1 MNYIKKSIRIHL
13 LAFSVFAAV
22 LTIDGADYT
31 PGNFHN
37 YTHDSGAIPKGDYQY
52 SVFVPKDY
60 SPKKSYPV
68 VFYLHGGGRGR
79 FHPDQ
84 GKRNMVSDRL
94 KDNKR
99 TTDAG
104 YSRNVSDFIGYILV
118 SPVKPIAKWNAA
130 VFKRLLAHV
139 KSKVSVD
146 ENRVYVTGFSMGGQG
161 TWIVACGNDGSYKI
175 AAMMPL
181 GAWGCRQVKRG
192 TTSQTCKTL
201 KTAVWNLH
209 CPQDPVSKIS
219 EQLPLFQSHLDLGG
233 YGRFTMIP
241 GRGHISRPRGNDHA
255 FFSMRMAWMLSQT
268 YGTPFNYVLKVNDGK
283 IVKAASGKRPFTGD
297 TSGYGFY
304 EPGTV
309 VNIIAPES
317 KGDKPFVKWASDQG
331 KFAEVTSRST
341 SFTTPEGDVTISAIY
356 GKQPFK
362 LSVVG
367 GKANP
372 AAPKPGEIVTVS
384 ASTDKFFYWKT
395 DSKLIDIALPSARS
409 FTFAMPSADVTI
421 TAQGK

>member
-1 MNYIKKSIRIHL
+1 MQKKTYLYLIILSL
-13 LAFSVFAAV
+13 FAATLEV
-22 LTIDGADYT
+22 RSADYSL
-31 PGNFHN
+31 GKFHN
-37 YTHDSGAIPKGDYQY
+37 FSHAEGTVSKRDYQY
-52 SVFVPKDY
+52 SVYVPTDY

-104 YSRNVSDFIGYILV
+104 YSRNVPDSIGYILI
-118 SPVKPIAKWNAA
+118 SPVKPVAKWNAT
-130 VFKRLLAHV
+130 VFKRLLVHV

-192 TTSQTCKTL
+192 ATPQTCKTL

-268 YGTPFNYVLKVNDGK
+268 YDTPFNYVLKVNDGT
-283 IVKAASGKRPFTGD
+283 IVKVASGKRPFTGD
-297 TSGYGFY
+297 TSDYGFY

-309 VNIIAPES
+309 VNITAPES

-331 KFAEVTSRST
+331 KFSEATSRST
-341 SFTTPEGDVTISAIY
+341 SFTTPSGDVTISAIY

-362 LSVVG
+362 LNVVG

-372 AAPKPGEIVTVS
+372 VAPKPGEVVTVS
-384 ASTDKFFYWKT
+384 AATNKFFYWRT
-395 DSKLIDIALPSARS
+395 DSKLIDIPLPSARS
-409 FTFAMPSADVTI
+409 FRFAMPSGDVTL
-421 TAQGK
+421 TAQEK

>member
-1 MNYIKKSIRIHL
+1 MQMRTYFYL
-13 LAFSVFAAV
+13 LIFNFITAGITAQAAS
-22 LTIDGADYT
+22 YT
-31 PGNFHN
+31 PGKFHN
-37 YTHDSGAIPKGDYQY
+37 YSHAEGTVPKGDYQY
-52 SVFVPKDY
+52 SIYVPTDY

-192 TTSQTCKTL
+192 ITPQTCKTL

-233 YGRFTMIP
+233 YGRFTMIL

-268 YGTPFNYVLKVNDGK
+268 YGTPFNYVLRVNDGK
-283 IVKAASGKRPFTGD
+283 IVKVASGKRPFTGD

-304 EPGTV
+304 EPETV
-309 VNIIAPES
+309 VNVTAPES
-317 KGDKPFVKWASDQG
+317 KDGKPFVKWASDRG

-372 AAPKPGEIVTVS
+372 AAPKPGEVVTVS
-384 ASTDKFFYWKT
+384 ASTNKFFYWRT
-395 DSKLIDIALPSARS
+395 DSKLVDIALPSARS

>member
-1 MNYIKKSIRIHL
+1 MQMRTYFYL
-13 LAFSVFAAV
+13 LIFNFITADITAQAAS
-22 LTIDGADYT
+22 YT
-31 PGNFHN
+31 PGKFHN
-37 YTHDSGAIPKGDYQY
+37 YSHAEGTVPKGDYQY
-52 SVFVPKDY
+52 SIYVPTDY

-130 VFKRLLAHV
+130 VFKRLLTHV

-192 TTSQTCKTL
+192 TTPQTCKTL

-219 EQLPLFQSHLDLGG
+219 EQLPLFQSHLDCGG

-241 GRGHISRPRGNDHA
+241 GRGHISRPRNNDYA

-283 IVKAASGKRPFTGD
+283 IVKVASGKRPFTGD

-309 VNIIAPES
+309 INITAPES
-317 KGDKPFVKWASDQG
+317 MGDKPFVKWASDQG
-331 KFAEVTSRST
+331 KFAEATSRST

-384 ASTDKFFYWKT
+384 ASTDKFFYWRT
-395 DSKLIDIALPSARS
+395 DSKLIDIALPSVRS
-409 FTFAMPSADVTI
+409 FKFAMPSSEVTI
-421 TAQGK
+421 IAQEK